1 MEAVSSTCLR
11 DMDVDMD
18 MDMDTNTNMIVDMD
32 VKTIAHLHPPWW
44 FAV

>member
-1 MEAVSSTCLR
+1 MEAVSTTCLR
-11 DMDVDMD
+11 D

-32 VKTIAHLHPPWW
+32 VKTISHLHPPWW